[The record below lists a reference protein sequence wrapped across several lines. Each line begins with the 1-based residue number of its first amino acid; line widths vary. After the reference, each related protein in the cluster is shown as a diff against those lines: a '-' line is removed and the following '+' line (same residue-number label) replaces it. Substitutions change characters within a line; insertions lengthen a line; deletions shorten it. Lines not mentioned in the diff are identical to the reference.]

1 MGSRLAVAFED
12 YEAYHRTS
20 GNKLC
25 HYVGIP
31 VIAFTLV
38 GLLSSISVGTTGP
51 WSLDL
56 AVVVVAAVVLYD
68 FLLSPRLALS
78 FAIVL
83 VLFYYLARPLP
94 SFVLWA
100 GFLLGWA
107 LQFLGHYAYEGKSP
121 AFFNNLRHLMTGP
134 LWVLARIVR
143 EPAADRV
150 SSGEEVS

>member
-1 MGSRLAVAFED
+1 M
-12 YEAYHRTS
+12 
-20 GNKLC
+20 
-25 HYVGIP
+25 
-31 VIAFTLV
+31 
-38 GLLSSISVGTTGP
+38 
-51 WSLDL
+51 DL
-56 AVVVVAAVVLYD
+56 AVVVATAVVVYD

-121 AFFNNLRHLMTGP
+121 AFFKNLRHLMTGP

-150 SSGEEVS
+150 GSGEEVS